1 MIKYDDFGPER
12 IIKVYNPKLN
22 VKGVVVIDN
31 LNRGPGKGGI
41 RMTETVDEEEVSR
54 LARAMTW
61 KNALAELPFG
71 GAKSGIIIDSKKISR
86 EEKKEIVE
94 WFSRALK
101 IVIPKLYVAGPD
113 MYMAEEEMEWFAK
126 ANGSMKSCTGKP
138 KHLGGLPHELGSTGF
153 GVYHAIRTALNF
165 NGEEIKGK
173 TVAIEGFGN
182 VGEFVFKFLEK
193 DGAKIVAVSD
203 SKGTAYKKNGM
214 NFEEIYKVKKETG
227 SVVNYNGAERKKSH
241 EIIHTD
247 ADILITAAIPDLI
260 KPSDVNKIK
269 FNLIAEGSNIPMNLE
284 TEELLHEK
292 GVLIIPDI
300 IANAGG
306 VISSYVE
313 YIGGS
318 EEQMFRTVE
327 EKITKNVRHILEL
340 SKEEEITPREAAL
353 KIAKKRVSEGIKS

>member
-1 MIKYDDFGPER
+1 MSITTP
-12 IIKVYNPKLN
+12 II
-22 VKGVVVIDN
+22 
-31 LNRGPGKGGI
+31 
-41 RMTETVDEEEVSR
+41 T
-54 LARAMTW
+54 
-61 KNALAELPFG
+61 
-71 GAKSGIIIDSKKISR
+71 
-86 EEKKEIVE
+86 
-94 WFSRALK
+94 
-101 IVIPKLYVAGPD
+101 
-113 MYMAEEEMEWFAK
+113 
-126 ANGSMKSCTGKP
+126 
-138 KHLGGLPHELGSTGF
+138 
-153 GVYHAIRTALNF
+153 F
-165 NGEEIKGK
+165 NGDYFEVGK
-173 TVAIEGFGN
+173 QLG
-182 VGEFVFKFLEK
+182 
-193 DGAKIVAVSD
+193 KI
-203 SKGTAYKKNGM
+203 YKKNGM